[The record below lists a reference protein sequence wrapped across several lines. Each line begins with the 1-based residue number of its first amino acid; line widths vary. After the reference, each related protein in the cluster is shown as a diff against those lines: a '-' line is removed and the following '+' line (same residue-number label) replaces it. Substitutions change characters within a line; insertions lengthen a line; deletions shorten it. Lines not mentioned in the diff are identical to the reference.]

1 MTPIIV
7 NSTIVLP
14 DKKSEVQVAMEVGF
28 ANFSNAKINVKPKGG
43 TLTTL
48 IPKAE
53 AEKQYS
59 LGPASNLIAQQIRM
73 ILTGTVGDPNGA
85 VQGSFFVTCAFFQN
99 GQSIG
104 SSDAVSGKYAPGD
117 ALQQFNLVCSFS

>member
-7 NSTIVLP
+7 NSTIQLP
-14 DKKSEVQVAMEVGF
+14 DKSSNVEVAMEVGF

-48 IPKAE
+48 IPNVQADTN
-53 AEKQYS
+53 YS
-59 LGPASNLIAQQIRM
+59 LGPASSLITDRIRM

-104 SSDAVSGKYAPGD
+104 SSDPVSGKYAPGD

>member
-7 NSTIVLP
+7 NSTIQLP
-14 DKKSEVQVAMEVGF
+14 DKSSKVQVAMEVGF
-28 ANFSNAKINVKPKGG
+28 ANFATAKINLKPKGG

-48 IPKAE
+48 IPEVE
-53 AEKQYS
+53 ADTNYS
-59 LGPASNLIAQQIRM
+59 LGAASKLIKKSIRM

-104 SSDAVSGKYAPGD
+104 SSDPVSGKYAPGD

>member
-7 NSTIVLP
+7 NSTIQLP
-14 DKKSEVQVAMEVGF
+14 DKSSNVQVAMEVGF
-28 ANFSNAKINVKPKGG
+28 ANFATAKINLKPKGG

-48 IPKAE
+48 IPEVE
-53 AEKQYS
+53 ADTNYS
-59 LGPASNLIAQQIRM
+59 LGAASQLIDKNIRM

-104 SSDAVSGKYAPGD
+104 SSDPVSGKYAPGD